1 MREFMHFTLP
11 NKKIIWGLALASLV
25 SMTMYLVASAL
36 YFRVGFPLD
45 DSWIHLTYAR
55 NLALYGA

>member
-1 MREFMHFTLP
+1 LV
-11 NKKIIWGLALASLV
+11 LALASGI
-25 SMTMYLVASAL
+25 SMAVYLVASAL

-55 NLALYGA
+55 NLALHGE